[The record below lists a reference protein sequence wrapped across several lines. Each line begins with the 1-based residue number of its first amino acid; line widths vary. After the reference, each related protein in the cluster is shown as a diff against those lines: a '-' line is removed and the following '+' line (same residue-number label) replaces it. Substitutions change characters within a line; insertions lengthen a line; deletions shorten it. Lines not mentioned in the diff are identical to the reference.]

1 MSRKKNLLEAFSR
14 SDAPSAPPAGA
25 GVPST
30 PSPASGASLF
40 DAVPARSGSG
50 LRPAWALAVIG
61 LVVAFVLGYL
71 TGRGSTGEAQAAGG
85 EGAPAPS
92 APRVPPANQPRAF
105 QERTFQ
111 EGTSPAEDGAAK
123 PEDQRLEDSPLF
135 DPANLHSVVVAAYS
149 KSNQD
154 LAWATYQHV
163 HEAGLPVFPPVAS
176 RNLVV
181 VLVGAAPTESAL
193 LETRNAVRAL
203 LRDGKKAYADA
214 YVTRIDP
221 LIPRTNTTKG
231 N

>member
-14 SDAPSAPPAGA
+14 SDAPGAPPAGA
-25 GVPST
+25 GVPSA
-30 PSPASGASLF
+30 PPVSGATLF
-40 DAVPARSGSG
+40 DGVSTRTGSG

-61 LVVAFVLGYL
+61 LVVSFVLGYV
-71 TGRGSTGEAQAAGG
+71 TGRGASGEAKAAGG

-105 QERTFQ
+105 QERLL
-111 EGTSPAEDGAAK
+111 PAADAPKE
-123 PEDQRLEDSPLF
+123 EQRLEDSPLF

-181 VLVGAAPTESAL
+181 VLVGAAPTESEL
-193 LETRNAVRAL
+193 YKTRDAVRAL